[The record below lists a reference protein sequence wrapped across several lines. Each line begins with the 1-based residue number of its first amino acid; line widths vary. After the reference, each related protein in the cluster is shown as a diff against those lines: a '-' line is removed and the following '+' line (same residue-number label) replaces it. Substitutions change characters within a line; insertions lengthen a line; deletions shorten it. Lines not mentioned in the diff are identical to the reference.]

1 MRQAHNRFTHLGL
14 AIVLALTFALGLG
27 SSWAADKPSDK
38 KGAKPAAETPKS
50 AEPEKD
56 TKKHEGKTERLVDL
70 NSASKEDLQAIPG
83 IGEAYS
89 ERIIKG
95 RPYNG
100 KNDLVKKK
108 IVPQTTYDKIKDQVI
123 ANQK

>member
-1 MRQAHNRFTHLGL
+1 MRQTHNRFTHWGL
-14 AIVLALTFALGLG
+14 PIVLALTFALGLG

-70 NSASKEDLQAIPG
+70 NSASKEELQALPG

-89 ERIIKG
+89 DKIING

-123 ANQK
+123 AKQK

>member
-1 MRQAHNRFTHLGL
+1 MRPTPSRLTHWGI
-14 AIVLALTFALGLG
+14 AIIVALTFALGLG
-27 SSWAADKPSDK
+27 SSWAADKPTDK
-38 KGAKPAAETPKS
+38 KNSKPTAETPKA

-70 NSASKEDLQAIPG
+70 NSASKEELQALPG

-89 ERIIKG
+89 EKIING

-108 IVPQTTYDKIKDQVI
+108 ILPQSTYDKIKDQVI
-123 ANQK
+123 AKQK

>member
-1 MRQAHNRFTHLGL
+1 MGQLHSRFTHWGV
-14 AIVLALTFALGLG
+14 AIVVALTFALGLG
-27 SSWAADKPSDK
+27 ASWAADKPSDK
-38 KGAKPAAETPKS
+38 KGAKPAAETSKA

-70 NSASKEDLQAIPG
+70 NSASKEELQALPG

-89 ERIIKG
+89 DKIING
-95 RPYNG
+95 RPYHG

-108 IVPQTTYDKIKDQVI
+108 VVPQATYEKIKDQVI
-123 ANQK
+123 AKQK

>member
-1 MRQAHNRFTHLGL
+1 MRQAHNRFTHWGL
-14 AIVLALTFALGLG
+14 PIVLALTFALGLG

-123 ANQK
+123 AKQK

>member
-1 MRQAHNRFTHLGL
+1 M
-14 AIVLALTFALGLG
+14 
-27 SSWAADKPSDK
+27 
-38 KGAKPAAETPKS
+38 
-50 AEPEKD
+50 
-56 TKKHEGKTERLVDL
+56 DL

-123 ANQK
+123 AKQK

>member
-1 MRQAHNRFTHLGL
+1 MKQKYRAVMYL
-14 AIVLALTFALGLG
+14 VLAVIMAFAFALGPV
-27 SSWAADKPSDK
+27 SSSAAEKSADKNV
-38 KGAKPAAETPKS
+38 KPAAETSKA
-50 AEPEKD
+50 AESEKD

-70 NSASKEDLQAIPG
+70 NSASKEELQALPG

-89 ERIIKG
+89 EKIING

-108 IVPQTTYDKIKDQVI
+108 IVPQATYEKIKEQVI
-123 ANQK
+123 AKQK

>member
-1 MRQAHNRFTHLGL
+1 MRQRHNRFTHWGI
-14 AIVLALTFALGLG
+14 AVVVALTFALGLG
-27 SSWAADKPSDK
+27 SSWAADKLSDK
-38 KGAKPAAETPKS
+38 KSAKPAAEAPKA

-56 TKKHEGKTERLVDL
+56 TKKHEGKTEHLVDL
-70 NSASKEDLQAIPG
+70 NSASKEELQALPG

-89 ERIIKG
+89 DKIING

-108 IVPQTTYDKIKDQVI
+108 VIPQATYDKIKEQVI
-123 ANQK
+123 AKQK

>member
-1 MRQAHNRFTHLGL
+1 MRQTPSRFIHWGL
-14 AIVLALTFALGLG
+14 AVIVAFMFALGLG

-38 KGAKPAAETPKS
+38 KGAKPAAETPKAGES
-50 AEPEKD
+50 D
-56 TKKHEGKTERLVDL
+56 TKKHEGKAERLIDL
-70 NSASKEDLQAIPG
+70 NSASKEELQALPG

-89 ERIIKG
+89 DKIING

-108 IVPQTTYDKIKDQVI
+108 VVPQATYDKIKDQVI
-123 ANQK
+123 AKQK

>member
-1 MRQAHNRFTHLGL
+1 MRQTHSRFTHWGI
-14 AIVLALTFALGLG
+14 AIVVALMFALGLG

-38 KGAKPAAETPKS
+38 SAKPAAETSKA

-56 TKKHEGKTERLVDL
+56 TKKHEGKTEHLVDL
-70 NSASKEDLQAIPG
+70 NSASKEELQALPG

-89 ERIIKG
+89 EKIITG
-95 RPYNG
+95 RPYTG

-108 IVPQTTYDKIKDQVI
+108 IVPQATYEKIKDQVI
-123 ANQK
+123 AKQK